1 MAAQRIARAS
11 ALPLAD
17 DLAAGGERFAWL
29 DSAIGDAERGVR
41 SILALELDPR
51 AHLTPEDVAPG
62 ALAALDA
69 RFAAEAASG
78 TALVPGAPALGW
90 VGYASYEAASLADAG
105 MPAARG
111 EGALMECYAVEA
123 ALVLEGHDAWIVA
136 RGATAA
142 EAEASAAGWAGRAER
157 ARLRAASPA
166 PLIRIPEADL
176 RDWHAGAVGEVLDAI
191 GRGRVYQACLTFP
204 LRFEPVASLWP
215 HYLALRERSPGDYSA
230 YVRFADVEAASTSP
244 ERLLRIEGRRVWS
257 RPMKGTRRRG
267 DTPEAD
273 EALRASLQASEK
285 DRAENVMIVD
295 LVRNDLGRVSEV
307 GSVRVPSLYEVER
320 YATVWQMTS
329 TVEATLRA
337 EVGPFE
343 VLGASFPPGSMTGAP
358 KISAC
363 ELIRRLERGPRGLYS
378 GSVFWMGYDGR
389 HTCSVVIR
397 TLQARAGEVR
407 WDVGGGIVAD
417 SSVADEWDEALAKA
431 AALDALLPGGL
442 GPG

>member
-1 MAAQRIARAS
+1 MGATRSRPRSCSRATT
-11 ALPLAD
+11 
-17 DLAAGGERFAWL
+17 R
-29 DSAIGDAERGVR
+29 
-41 SILALELDPR
+41 
-51 AHLTPEDVAPG
+51 
-62 ALAALDA
+62 
-69 RFAAEAASG
+69 
-78 TALVPGAPALGW
+78 
-90 VGYASYEAASLADAG
+90 
-105 MPAARG
+105 
-111 EGALMECYAVEA
+111 
-123 ALVLEGHDAWIVA
+123 IVA

-157 ARLRAASPA
+157 ARPPRRVSGAAHPD
-166 PLIRIPEADL
+166 PEADL
-176 RDWHAGAVGEVLDAI
+176 RDWHAVAVGEVLDAI

-417 SSVADEWDEALAKA
+417 SSVADEWTRRRQGRRARRA
-431 AALDALLPGGL
+431 AARRARPGLIHCGS
-442 GPG
+442 GTQPGASWRAMSIRR